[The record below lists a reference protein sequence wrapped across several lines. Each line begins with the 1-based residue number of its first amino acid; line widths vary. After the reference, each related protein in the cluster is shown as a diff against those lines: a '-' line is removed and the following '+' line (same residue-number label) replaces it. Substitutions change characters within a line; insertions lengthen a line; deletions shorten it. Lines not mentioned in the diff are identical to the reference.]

1 MEERY
6 FYSQTTGGFYPL
18 SMKEQYES
26 SINGWP
32 ADAVEISPEDYQ
44 ALMDGQENGQVI
56 IPGDDGMPELVTPD
70 IDHTWETGAK
80 IRALLKEASE
90 IIFPLTLAVKLGM
103 ATEEETTS
111 LEAWEKY
118 SVLVSRVNPGEDW
131 PQKPE

>member
-6 FYSQTTGGFYPL
+6 FYSPATGGFYPL

-32 ADAVEISPEDYQ
+32 ADAIEISPEDYQ

-56 IPGDDGMPELVTPD
+56 VPGDDGVPELVTPE
-70 IDHTWETGAK
+70 IDHVSETGAK
-80 IRALLKEASE
+80 IRTLLKEASE

-103 ATEEETTS
+103 ATKEETAS
-111 LEAWEKY
+111 LEAWERY
-118 SVLVSRVNPGEDW
+118 SVLVSRVKPGEDW
-131 PQKPE
+131 PLKPE